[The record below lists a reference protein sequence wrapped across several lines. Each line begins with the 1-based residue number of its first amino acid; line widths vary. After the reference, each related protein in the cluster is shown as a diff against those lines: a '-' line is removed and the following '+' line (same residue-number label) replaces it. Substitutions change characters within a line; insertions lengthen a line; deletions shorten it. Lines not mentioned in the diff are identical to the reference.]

1 MSNFREDFRNAI
13 EQFVSIGV
21 GVLEL
26 AFVFVCAA
34 LIARILRRP
43 VRRRLAA
50 RRVPENAKRLV
61 ENGVALGVYVAAVT
75 LLLTFWGVTWSTLFT
90 AIGISTLVVA
100 LGLQG
105 VLQSLIA
112 GIFILFER
120 PYNVGDHVSFSVH
133 DVEGTI
139 EEIALRTTVLRTE
152 DGTRVVA
159 PNSFI
164 LTQAV
169 LNYSPDRAVLTII
182 TVHGAGAPDRTAAD
196 TRALAEGALAGVQG
210 FTAHADVVVHTRL
223 SRIRVPRTIARIPRL
238 GVQVERLVRSAKDE
252 TTEVQVSWYGLSDQ
266 AVREQIVEQL
276 RELFPDSRIAVRRW

>member
-1 MSNFREDFRNAI
+1 MSALGEDLRNGV
-13 EQFVSIGV
+13 EQFASFGV
-21 GVLEL
+21 GLLEL
-26 AFVFVCAA
+26 AAVLICAA
-34 LIARILRRP
+34 LVARALRRP
-43 VRRRLAA
+43 LRRRLAA
-50 RRVPENAKRLV
+50 RLVPENAKRIA
-61 ENGVALGVYVAAVT
+61 ENGVSLAVYVLAFT
-75 LLLTFWGVTWSTLFT
+75 LLLTFWGVTWTTLLT

-182 TVHGAGAPDRTAAD
+182 TVHGAGEQDRTAAD

-210 FTAHADVVVHTRL
+210 FTAHADVVVHMHL
-223 SRIRVPRTIARIPRL
+223 SRIRVPRTIARIPRI
-238 GVQVERLVRSAKDE
+238 GVHVERFIQSTKDE
-252 TTEVQVSWYGLSDQ
+252 TTEVQLSWYGLSDQ
-266 AVREQIVEQL
+266 SVREQVVEQL
-276 RELFPDSRIAVRRW
+276 RELFPDSRITVRRW